1 LDKLR
6 ILLIDDHAVVLE
18 GLKALVNAQA
28 DMQVVGE
35 ATDGRSALAL
45 AREGRPDVAVVDV
58 SMPGPGGAETTEQL
72 KRSLPAIKVLALSV
86 HEDKGYL
93 RLLLEAGASGYAL
106 KRAAAGELI
115 HAIRV
120 VSSGG
125 LYLDPTLAGKVVGR
139 LVRRPSARESIQVE
153 TLSDRENDVVLG
165 LARGYS
171 LKEVAARLRLSVK
184 TVETYKARSL
194 EKLGLKS
201 RADIVRYAIQ
211 RGWLQD
217 T

>member
-1 LDKLR
+1 MDKLR

-18 GLKALVNAQA
+18 GLKSLVNAQA
-28 DMQVVGE
+28 DMEVVGE
-35 ATDGRSALAL
+35 ASDGRSALAL
-45 AREGRPDVAVVDV
+45 ARATRPDVAVLDI
-58 SMPGPGGAETTEQL
+58 SMPGQGGAATAEQL
-72 KRSLPAIKVLALSV
+72 KRDLPAMKVLALSV

-93 RLLLEAGASGYAL
+93 RLLLESGASGYAL

-120 VSSGG
+120 VASGG

-139 LVRRPSARESIQVE
+139 LVRRPSARESIQVDA
-153 TLSDRENDVVLG
+153 LSDRESDVVLG

-171 LKEVAARLRLSVK
+171 LKEVAARLQLSVK

-201 RADIVRYAIQ
+201 RADLVRYAIQ

-217 T
+217 P